1 MNKKFLTFF
10 LILLIIGAMVWP
22 HLQSESKL
30 PAGFAVSNGRLEL
43 KRIDVATLYA
53 GRVEKMLVDEGDEVE
68 AGQILSELS
77 SAQSRSRLAGAQAV
91 EKQAQKAVE
100 RAEAEVN
107 NQRHQQ
113 RLAQLEFDNARQ
125 MRRENLISATEL
137 KQRQSALNSAR
148 ASVEAAVAA
157 QAEAVA
163 AVERAKADIEAAASA
178 DEDMRILSPK
188 LGRIEYRLVD
198 EGNVVGEGN
207 NVVSLLDPTDVSMNI
222 FLSTHEVSRLKI
234 GDEARIVLDGVSAV
248 FPATISFIS
257 KDAQF
262 TPKSVETQDE
272 RANLVFKVKLK
283 IPADVALK
291 YRRLLKAGMRGNGF
305 VRTDETQP
313 WVQEWSISLPEIEM

>member
-10 LILLIIGAMVWP
+10 LILLIAGAMIWSY
-22 HLQSESKL
+22 LQPESKL

-68 AGQILSELS
+68 VGQILSELS

-91 EKQAQKAVE
+91 EKQAQKAVL

-125 MRRENLISATEL
+125 MKRENLISATEL
-137 KQRQSALNSAR
+137 KQRQSALNSAN

-163 AVERAKADIEAAASA
+163 AVERAKADIDAATSA

-207 NVVSLLDPTDVSMNI
+207 NIVSLLDPTDASMNI

-234 GDEARIVLDGVSAV
+234 GDEARIALDGVSAV

-283 IPADVALK
+283 IPSDVALK